1 MKELFMKVKLDKYE
15 RKLES
20 EAEVFRP
27 VSKKKRLQIEK
38 ILESARKTK
47 NINIRISEADLAR
60 LKQRSVEEGLPYQ
73 TLISSVL
80 HRFVNDRLVDEHTI
94 RKYNLLTQSK

>member
-1 MKELFMKVKLDKYE
+1 MKIKLDKYE
-15 RKLES
+15 QSLEN
-20 EAEVFRP
+20 EAGSFRP

-47 NINIRISEADLAR
+47 NINIRISESDLAR
-60 LKQRSVEEGLPYQ
+60 LKQRSLEEGLPYQ

-80 HRFVNDRLVDEHTI
+80 HRFVTDKLVDEAAI
-94 RKYNLLTQSK
+94 RKYGFLVQSK